1 MATTV
6 KEDIKH
12 QKRKV
17 DDSAENGNVDEKDST
32 TAGVFSTLD
41 ESEKKLL
48 LKIKILSL
56 VVGQWL

>member
-1 MATTV
+1 LAV

-12 QKRKV
+12 QRKEQ

-41 ESEKKLL
+41 ETAKKEAFC
-48 LKIKILSL
+48 
-56 VVGQWL
+56 

>member
-1 MATTV
+1 MATYSKRGYKAP
-6 KEDIKH
+6 KE
-12 QKRKV
+12 RAV

-41 ESEKKLL
+41 ESAFKNRALL

-56 VVGQWL
+56 VL